1 MGGGVK
7 VETVPPHTCFFSSSF
22 FKGRKDN
29 VTGVVFQEGE
39 DIMRMKPETREQIE
53 PMLSDLNKQW
63 EDLETTTKEKGEKLF
78 DANRSVLYEQSCDD
92 IDGWVTALESQIIT
106 SEDFGKDLTTVN
118 LQVQKQNVSGTYGFG
133 VLSCDSWF

>member
-1 MGGGVK
+1 
-7 VETVPPHTCFFSSSF
+7 
-22 FKGRKDN
+22 
-29 VTGVVFQEGE
+29 
-39 DIMRMKPETREQIE
+39 MRMKPETREQIE
-53 PMLSDLNKQW
+53 PMLADLNKQW

-118 LQVQKQNVSGTYGFG
+118 LQVQKQNVSGLFGFEFLIRA
-133 VLSCDSWF
+133 VLVLGQDSGRDLERRQSASYDTEC

>member
-1 MGGGVK
+1 M
-7 VETVPPHTCFFSSSF
+7 
-22 FKGRKDN
+22 
-29 VTGVVFQEGE
+29 TGVVFQEGE

-118 LQVQKQNVSGTYGFG
+118 LQVQKQNVSGAYGFG
-133 VLSCDSWF
+133 VLSCDCGF